1 MSQHVLV
8 PIEIEEARSS
18 RILTAAERAFA
29 RHGFHGASMQHVAA
43 EAGMSA
49 GNLYR
54 YFQSKDAIVSGL
66 TARDQ
71 EGLAADFQALAH
83 APDFLAAIGAMLRK
97 HLVEEP
103 VWRTQL
109 LLEIWA
115 EAARNP
121 VIAAMCSGIDS
132 AVGHHLATLMADAQ
146 ARTPGLAGGEPPYA
160 VRVMKTVVDGL
171 FKRRATEPGFDG
183 EAEIAMALG
192 IFQAALDGSLRPY
205 VPHPEPRS

>member
-1 MSQHVLV
+1 MSQTVSV
-8 PIEIEEARSS
+8 PVEIEEARSS

-66 TARDQ
+66 TSRDQ
-71 EGLAADFQALAH
+71 EGLAADFQALAD
-83 APDFLAAIGAMLRK
+83 APDFLSGIGAMLRK

-103 VWRTQL
+103 RWRTQL
-109 LLEIWA
+109 MLEIWA

-121 VIAAMCSGIDS
+121 AIASMCNGIDGS
-132 AVGHHLATLMADAQ
+132 VDDHLRTLIRDAQ
-146 ARTPGLAGGEPPYA
+146 ARAPDLGRGEADYA

-171 FKRRATEPGFDG
+171 FKRRATEPGFEG
-183 EAEIAMALG
+183 ESEIAMALG
-192 IFQAALDGSLRPY
+192 IFRAALDGTLQPYRPTQ
-205 VPHPEPRS
+205 EPRS